1 MRRSCVRTN
10 WDPRLETA
18 FVGCQGSSSALSW
31 DLIRQQQWAR
41 GSQAPTCCP
50 AMPPAPLGQAT
61 PLQLRSSH

>member
-41 GSQAPTCCP
+41 GGPHLLPGHAPGSPGAGHAP
-50 AMPPAPLGQAT
+50 AGCGHLT
-61 PLQLRSSH
+61 D